1 MSGTLWAVNPP
12 SPTPPSAEHVMDPT
26 TDIGPVDLRG
36 YLRILRR
43 RKWWVVVCTLVGLVG
58 ALIYGFTAPKEYS
71 ATAQL
76 LVQPQNGSVSLGAT
90 QPTITPTDVATELQL
105 LGSAPVVNAV
115 KARLHLSQF
124 RATSAEVG
132 QTDVISLTAT
142 DRKPDQAARIANT
155 YANQFV
161 DYETDLAAKSLVT
174 AELELE
180 QQINAVTAEIPT
192 AATPAQATALAN
204 QQAVLKEEYA
214 QLQVDG
220 AETSG
225 GVEVSSAASAPST
238 PSSPKKTEIAGLGL
252 GLGLLIGLVAAF
264 VVEALDD
271 AIYSTDDLE
280 RAAPHVPVMAMIPV
294 VGSWRDRTSPLV
306 AALAEPTSPVS
317 EAYRSLR
324 TSLQFAGENTSI
336 SSVLITSPTAAE
348 GKSSTASNLGVVLA
362 KVGLRVVLVSADL
375 RRPRLASFFGLDE
388 RTGMTSVMIG
398 ESTLDDAIQPVPHVP
413 GLSVLGCGPRP
424 PDPAEVLSSPKVAK
438 IFSDLHERFD
448 MIVVDSPPL
457 LPVTDPLLLSS
468 VTDITLLI
476 VAAGQTKKSQLQRAR
491 ERLAQAGV
499 RRVGIVFNEVK
510 RDTDYGY
517 GYGYSYSSTSA
528 PDEAAPSAPTA
539 SSNGH
544 AANGTGHLPPQG
556 RQDKPH
562 PVLPAGHTDAGFV
575 PEIEPPRA

>member
-1 MSGTLWAVNPP
+1 
-12 SPTPPSAEHVMDPT
+12 MDPT
-26 TDIGPVDLRG
+26 TDIGPVDLKG

-43 RKWWVVVCTLVGLVG
+43 RKWWVIVCTLVGVVG
-58 ALIYGFTAPKEYS
+58 GLAYGLTAPKEYS

-76 LVQPQNGSVSLGAT
+76 LVQPQNGSVSLGAS

-115 KARLHLSQF
+115 KARLHLSQLT
-124 RATSAEVG
+124 AKSAEVG

-142 DRKPDQAARIANT
+142 DRRAEQAARIANT
-155 YANQFV
+155 YADQFV
-161 DYETDLAAKSLVT
+161 AYETSLAAKSLVT
-174 AELELE
+174 AELQLE
-180 QQINAVTAEIPT
+180 GQINAVTAEIPT

-225 GVEVSSAASAPST
+225 GVEVTSAASVPSG
-238 PSSPKKTEIAGLGL
+238 PSSPKKGEIAGLGL
-252 GLGLLIGLVAAF
+252 GLGLLIGLIAAF

-294 VGSWRDRTSPLV
+294 VGSWRDRNTPLV
-306 AALAEPTSPVS
+306 ATLVEPTSPVS

-324 TSLQFAGENTSI
+324 TALQFAAENKAI
-336 SSVLITSPTAAE
+336 GSVLVTSPTAAE

-388 RTGMTSVMIG
+388 GTGMTSVMIG
-398 ESTLDDAIQPVPHVP
+398 EATLDDAIQPVPQVP

-424 PDPAEVLSSPKVAK
+424 PDPAEVLSSPKVAT
-438 IFSDLHERFD
+438 IFTDLATRFD

-457 LPVTDPLLLSS
+457 LPVTDPLLLGAL
-468 VTDITLLI
+468 TDMTLLV
-476 VAAGQTKKSQLQRAR
+476 VAAGQTKKSQLQRTR
-491 ERLAQAGV
+491 ERLAQTGI
-499 RRVGIVFNEVK
+499 RPLGIVFNEVK
-510 RDTDYGY
+510 RDTDD
-517 GYGYSYSSTSA
+517 GYGYSYSYTAAS
-528 PDEAAPSAPTA
+528 DETQPTAMA

-544 AANGTGHLPPQG
+544 SPSRSGERAADERWADEATVPPSE
-556 RQDKPH
+556 R
-562 PVLPAGHTDAGFV
+562 ADAGSV
-575 PEIEPPRA
+575 PDADAPMG